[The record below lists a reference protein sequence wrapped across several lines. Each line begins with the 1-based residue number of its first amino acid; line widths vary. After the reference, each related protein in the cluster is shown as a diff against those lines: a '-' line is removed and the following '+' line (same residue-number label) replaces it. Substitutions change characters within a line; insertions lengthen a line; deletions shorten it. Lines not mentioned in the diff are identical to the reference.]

1 MKITGTAQAEFL
13 ALPTHSKA
21 KVIHAIDRFLLGDGF
36 STLVRVDDNLTGI
49 QTEGAGIQRVIFI
62 RRTVEGEVILGV
74 AMKKK
79 KRFNQN
85 DALAFL
91 ADRLALSKPANHECW
106 KNFRKK
112 ALTVTA
118 VKSGFENE
126 VLKETL
132 QKTLMK
138 WRSIAGLTRQQ
149 LANKMGVSYKYLC
162 SIEANPSK
170 VSIITLYHYAKKCN
184 VKSPQIYL

>member
-1 MKITGTAQAEFL
+1 MKITGTAQEEFL
-13 ALPTHSKA
+13 ALPTHSRA
-21 KVIHAIDRFLLGDGF
+21 KVIHAIDRFLNGDDF
-36 STLVRVDDNLTGI
+36 TTLLRVDENLTGI

-62 RRTVEGEVILGV
+62 SRTVEDGVILGV
-74 AMKKK
+74 TMKKK
-79 KRFNQN
+79 KHYNQN
-85 DALAFL
+85 DAVAFL
-91 ADRLALSKPANHECW
+91 ADRQTTSKPGNHECW
-106 KNFRKK
+106 DNVRKE

-162 SIEANPSK
+162 SIEAYPSR
-170 VSIITLYHYAKKCN
+170 VSFTTLYHYATKCG
-184 VKSPQIYL
+184 VKSPLIYL

>member
-13 ALPTHSKA
+13 ALPTHSRA

-36 STLVRVDDNLTGI
+36 TTLVRIDENLTGI

-62 RRTVEGEVILGV
+62 RRTVDEEVILGV

-79 KRFNQN
+79 KRYNEN

-91 ADRLALSKPANHECW
+91 ADRQASSNPAKHECW
-106 KNFRKK
+106 DNVKKK
-112 ALTVTA
+112 ALTVTE

-162 SIEANPSK
+162 SIEANPSR